1 MFGEHFYHKT
11 IRNTVIAFGTI
22 FNNIN
27 IKRLDSSGN
36 PLQNIRVPLSYSP
49 KEKFL
54 ARLDAQQDLTGDDS
68 KVAITL
74 PRMSFEI
81 TGYTYDASRKL
92 NKNQKMAKVKTSGD
106 TEKLN
111 TQYVPVPYDISF
123 QLNVFTA
130 TQDDGLQILE
140 QILPVFQPHYNLS
153 IKLVP
158 SMGET
163 KDVPIV
169 LTNIDYED
177 SYEGDFATRRAI
189 IYTLQFTA
197 KTFLY
202 GPVTESKIIKKA
214 NVDYYTSVD
223 TAKAPREVRYQATPT
238 SLQDRDGVV
247 VTTLSAATDT
257 NDNLIAV
264 ADASGITKF
273 DSIYIDNELIRVQ
286 KISGNNLT
294 VLRAYEGTTAAAHT
308 NGSSVFL
315 VNQADADLLDGF
327 DDFGF
332 GELKAEFTDMKK
344 KNFVSGNDEAI

>member
-1 MFGEHFYHKT
+1 MLGNYSYHEIFRKT
-11 IRNTVIAFGTI
+11 IVAFGTL
-22 FNNIN
+22 FNNIELRRQDEVM
-27 IKRLDSSGN
+27 K
-36 PLQNIRVPLSYSP
+36 VPLAYGP
-49 KEKFL
+49 KDKFL
-54 ARLDAQQDLTGDDS
+54 ARLDQVPDPTNKRVQ
-68 KVAITL
+68 ITL
-74 PRMSFEI
+74 PRIGFEI
-81 TGYTYDASRKL
+81 SGVSYDPTRKVAPTQKIKIPSTSTK
-92 NKNQKMAKVKTSGD
+92 NKQMFM
-106 TEKLN
+106 
-111 TQYVPVPYDISF
+111 PVPYNISF
-123 QLNVFTA
+123 ELAIISKNR
-130 TQDDGLQILE
+130 DDGLQILE

-158 SMGET
+158 SMNET

-169 LTNIDYED
+169 LQNIDYED

-202 GPVTESKIIKKA
+202 GPVTEPKIIKKA
-214 NVDYYTSVD
+214 SVDYYTSTD
-223 TAKAPREVRYQATPT
+223 TAKAPREVRYQTTPT
-238 SLQDRDGVV
+238 SLQDRDGTV

-294 VLRAYEGTTAAAHT
+294 VLRAYEGTAAAAHT

-315 VNQADADLLDGF
+315 VNQADADLLDSF

-332 GELKAEFTDMKK
+332 GELKAEFTDIKK